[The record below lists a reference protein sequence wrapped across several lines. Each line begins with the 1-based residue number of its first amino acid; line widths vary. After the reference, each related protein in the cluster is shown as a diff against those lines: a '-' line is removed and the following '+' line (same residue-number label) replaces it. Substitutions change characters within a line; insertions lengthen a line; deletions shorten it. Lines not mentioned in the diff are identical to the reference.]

1 MTSILSF
8 SIPVVKRLLGWKK
21 GEGEEKWSEKA
32 VKSLVKKLKKTGGL
46 DELEKSISNQD
57 PNTRCITIPRSLDG
71 RLQVSHRKGLP
82 HVIYC
87 RLWRWPDLQ
96 SHHELRAIESCEFAF
111 NLKRDEV
118 CVNPYHYLRI
128 ETPALPPILVP
139 RNTGEIPA
147 QLPPLDDYINSVPE
161 NTEFPSG
168 LENRSFSLTEFENC
182 SQISQKLPDT
192 PPPGYMSEDGDSQ
205 EQNGTE
211 NMDATLISSPS
222 PPLDVQPVTYTEPA
236 FWCSIS
242 YYELNTR
249 VGETFH
255 ASQPSLT
262 VDGFTDPSSS
272 ERFCLGLLSN
282 VNRNSVVEQTRRHIG
297 RGVRLYY
304 IGGEVFAECLS
315 DSSIFVQSPNCN
327 QRYGWHPATVCKIP
341 PGCNLKIFNNQ
352 EFAALLAQS
361 VSQGF
366 EAVYQLTRM
375 CTIRMSFVKGWGA
388 EYRRQTVTSTPCWI
402 ELHLNG
408 PLQWLDR
415 VLTQMGSPRIPC
427 SSMS

>member
-1 MTSILSF
+1 MSSLFPF
-8 SIPVVKRLLGWKK
+8 SHPPIVKKLLGWKK
-21 GEGEEKWSEKA
+21 IEGEDKVSEKA
-32 VKSLVKKLKKTGGL
+32 IRGLVKKLKKGAL
-46 DELEKSISNQD
+46 DELLKAIANQD
-57 PNTRCITIPRSLDG
+57 PSTKCVTLPNTRNEKTDNLPGTRN
-71 RLQVSHRKGLP
+71 KALP
-82 HVIYC
+82 HLVYC
-87 RLWRWPDLQ
+87 RIWRFPQVQSSNELQ
-96 SHHELRAIESCEFAF
+96 SVENCLYGFAF
-111 NLKRDEV
+111 KRELI
-118 CVNPYHYLRI
+118 CVNPYHYQLVS
-128 ETPALPPILVP
+128 TTSLPAILVP
-139 RNTGEIPA
+139 RNTSTEET
-147 QLPPLDDYINSVPE
+147 PLLIDLQQHQTDITAPE
-161 NTEFPSG
+161 NTSAIQAQPPPNA
-168 LENRSFSLTEFENC
+168 LLTT
-182 SQISQKLPDT
+182 SPYTPMDSPTT
-192 PPPGYMSEDGDSQ
+192 PPDYLSEDGDNNDNLS
-205 EQNGTE
+205 
-211 NMDATLISSPS
+211 LSPS
-222 PPLDVQPVTYTEPA
+222 PAIDTQPVMYCEPV

-242 YYELNTR
+242 YYELSTR

-255 ASQPSLT
+255 ASQPSIS
-262 VDGFTDPSSS
+262 VDGFTDPSNS

-282 VNRNSVVEQTRRHIG
+282 VNRNTVVEQIRRHIG
-297 RGVRLYY
+297 KGVRLYY

-352 EFAALLAQS
+352 EFAALLEYS

-415 VLTQMGSPRIPC
+415 VLTQMGSPRLPC